1 MSINCFI
8 FALQKYNY
16 KSNFCFLMRIIS
28 LFIAFLYA
36 VLSFQF
42 KLMAQEV
49 RTGADR
55 IEEYLPL
62 LQGKRVGLVVNHTSV
77 ISASDGSL
85 VPLPDSL
92 IHRGVNVRCIMA
104 PEHGYEGVADA
115 GEHLSD
121 QNDVST
127 GLKIYSLYGNTRKPQ
142 KEWMEDI
149 DILIFDMQDVGA
161 RFYTY
166 LSTMKNVIEACGEED
181 KELMILDRPNPND
194 TIDGPVLDMKF
205 TSFVG
210 ALPIPLLHGC
220 TLGELAKMIVGES
233 WAEIAKPLIVVPC
246 VNWKHGQD
254 YDCPIAPSPNLPN
267 SHAIRLYPSL
277 CLFEGTGVSV
287 GRGTEFPFE
296 VYGHPAMK
304 GSFSFVPK
312 PSASNKSPLQNGKKC
327 NGEDLREVF
336 LGPGFNLAFLQNARQ
351 QLGNALVTSQSFF
364 DRLAGTDV
372 FRKQLLSGK
381 SEQEIRDSWQIEL
394 EKYKEMRMKYL
405 LYR

>member
-1 MSINCFI
+1 MN
-8 FALQKYNY
+8 
-16 KSNFCFLMRIIS
+16 
-28 LFIAFLYA
+28 
-36 VLSFQF
+36 
-42 KLMAQEV
+42 AQEV

-62 LQGKRVGLVVNHTSV
+62 LQGKRVGIVVNHTSV
-77 ISASDGSL
+77 IYSPDGNL

-92 IHRGVNVRCIMA
+92 IHRGVNVKCIMA
-104 PEHGYEGVADA
+104 PEHGYKGVAGA

-121 QNDVST
+121 QNDAST
-127 GLKIYSLYGNTRKPQ
+127 GLKIFSLYGNTKKPQ

-205 TSFVG
+205 SSFVG
-210 ALPIPLLHGC
+210 VLPIPMLHGC
-220 TLGELAKMIVGES
+220 TLGELAKMIVGEG
-233 WAEIAKPLIVVPC
+233 WAEISKPLIVVPC
-246 VNWKHGQD
+246 INWKHGQD
-254 YDCPIAPSPNLPN
+254 YNCPIAPSPNLPN

-304 GSFSFVPK
+304 GSFSFIPK
-312 PSASNKSPLQNGKKC
+312 TTASNKSPLQNGKKC

-336 LGPGFNLAFLQNARQ
+336 LNPGFNLAFLQNAQ
-351 QLGNALVTSQSFF
+351 KQLGNALVTSQSFF

-372 FRKQLLSGK
+372 FRKQLLSGM
-381 SEQEIRDSWQIEL
+381 SEKEIRNSWQLDL
-394 EKYKEMRMKYL
+394 EKYKEMRLKYV